1 MNEDSR
7 VLVRAMQSTDLSAA
21 AEIHRQS
28 FARQRL
34 SREWITASFNAHPK
48 TLAFVAELEGQVV
61 AYVFWTQKSGFRPE
75 AVLEL
80 EQIAVHPEFR
90 ARGVGRALIERSL
103 PLAEAALAAQ
113 GSTLKHVMVTTRAD
127 NQAQSLYR
135 QTLGVEVEAVI
146 RNLYS
151 ADEVVMVGRRPA

>member
-1 MNEDSR
+1 
-7 VLVRAMQSTDLSAA
+7 MQPTDLDAA
-21 AEIHRQS
+21 AEVHRQS

-34 SREWITASFNAHPK
+34 SHEWITASFNARPK
-48 TLAFVAELEGQVV
+48 TLAFVAELEGQVA
-61 AYVFWTQKSGFRPE
+61 AYIFWTQKSGFRPE

-80 EQIAVHPEFR
+80 EQLAVHPEFR
-90 ARGVGRALIERSL
+90 ARGVGRALIEQSL
-103 PLAEAALAAQ
+103 HMAEVALASQ

-135 QTLGVEVEAVI
+135 QTLGVEVEAVV

-151 ADEVVMVGRRPA
+151 ADEVVMVGRQPS